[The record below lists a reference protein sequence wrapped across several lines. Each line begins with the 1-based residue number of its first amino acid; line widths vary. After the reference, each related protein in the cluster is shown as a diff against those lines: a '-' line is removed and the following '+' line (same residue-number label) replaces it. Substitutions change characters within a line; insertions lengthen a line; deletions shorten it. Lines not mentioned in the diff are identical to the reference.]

1 MSTQRII
8 VLSLT
13 FFLVVL
19 LDILWAPYLPVVRL
33 VLNATLLMVIAL
45 TIGERV
51 VIGLSAA
58 VIAGITLTLFS
69 AVSGP
74 GYILA
79 FMSAVGACW
88 VFSHKIV
95 TTRSAVSFVSTIMV
109 GTAVYALALII
120 TDSLLTLFNRQR
132 LHLDLILIVQSAALQ
147 IIVHPIVLSVL
158 WRLFGRHQY
167 HRLPTSSA
175 QSF

>member
-1 MSTQRII
+1 MSIQRII
-8 VLSLT
+8 TIWIT
-13 FFLVVL
+13 FFLVIL
-19 LDILWAPYLPVVRL
+19 LDILWSPYVPFVRL
-33 VLNATLLMVIAL
+33 TLHATLLVVIAL

-58 VIAGITLTLFS
+58 VLAGIIFTLFS
-69 AVSGP
+69 TVSGP
-74 GYILA
+74 GYIFA
-79 FMSAVGACW
+79 FSSAVGACW

-109 GTAVYALALII
+109 GTAAYATVLII
-120 TDSLLTLFNRQR
+120 SDSLLTVFNRQR
-132 LHLDLILIVQSAALQ
+132 LHLDLLLIVQSTALQ
-147 IIVHPIVLSVL
+147 IIVHPIVLSIL

>member
-1 MSTQRII
+1 MSVQRII
-8 VLSLT
+8 IISLA

-19 LDILWAPYLPVVRL
+19 LDILWSPYVPTVRFAL
-33 VLNATLLMVIAL
+33 HATLLMVIGL

-51 VIGLSAA
+51 VIGLTAA
-58 VIAGITLTLFS
+58 VIGGTVITLFS

-74 GYILA
+74 GYIVA
-79 FMSAVGACW
+79 FISAVAACW

-109 GTAVYALALII
+109 GTAVYAIALII
-120 TDSLLTLFNRQR
+120 SDSILTVFNRQR
-132 LHLDLILIVQSAALQ
+132 LHLDLILILQSAVIQ
-147 IIVHPIVLSVL
+147 IIVHPIVLSLL